1 MKQETEEQQDF
12 VKDLTKMSD
21 DFDRWYTDVV
31 RKAELADW
39 SGIRGMMVV
48 RAYGWAMWEALM
60 RAFDDMIKESGHEN
74 WAFPL
79 LIPREYLMKEAEH
92 VEGFAPEVAWVTKA
106 GGGMEE
112 LEEPLAVRP
121 TSESIIGP
129 LIKRYIQSHRDLPKL
144 TNQWN
149 SVVRWEMRSRLFL
162 RSREFW
168 WQEGHTFHAT
178 AQEGMDEAHL
188 ILGYYRSIAEDWLA
202 VPVLIGRKSPSET
215 FPGAVY
221 TLTLEGLMRDG
232 LALQMGTS
240 HYFGQNFSRAYDI
253 SFSNKDNE
261 RELCYSTSWGI
272 STRMV
277 GAIVMAHGDDSGL
290 IVPPKVAPVQVI
302 VVPIFRDDASRAKVE
317 AFINQ
322 WSPELKQHGI
332 RFRVDWRD
340 ERPGDKYAHWELK
353 GVPIRLNVGARD
365 IDAAQVEL
373 VDRLSRER
381 RAVPVS
387 GIAMALVSE
396 LESFQ
401 KRLFERALEYQR
413 ANTVELGTLDEV
425 VSHFPGRGGFAWVHR
440 IPHRLGDVR
449 VEMRPRSLPHLV
461 ERDFHRH
468 ALAVRPVR
476 GHRVDG
482 VRGACDP
489 GEDWQLVALLAI
501 WIALAV
507 IPLMV

>member
-1 MKQETEEQQDF
+1 MKETVEEQQDF
-12 VKDLTKMSD
+12 VKDITKMSD

-39 SGIRGMMVV
+39 SGVRGMMVV
-48 RAYGWAMWEALM
+48 RPYGWAMWEAIQ

-79 LIPREYLMKEAEH
+79 LIPRELLVKEAEH
-92 VEGFAPEVAWVTKA
+92 IEGFGPEVAWVTKA
-106 GGGMEE
+106 GAAMEE

-121 TSESIIGP
+121 TSETIIGH
-129 LIKRYIQSHRDLPKL
+129 IIRRYIQSHRDLPKL

-168 WQEGHTFHAT
+168 WQEGHTFHAS
-178 AQEGMDEAHL
+178 AKEAIEEADL
-188 ILGYYRSIAEDWLA
+188 ILGYYRSVAEDWLA
-202 VPVLIGRKSPSET
+202 VPVLVGKKSPAET
-215 FPGAVY
+215 FPGAVH

-240 HYFGQNFSRAYDI
+240 HYFGQNFARAYDI

-290 IVPPKVAPVQVI
+290 IVPPKVAPVQVV

-353 GVPIRLNVGARD
+353 GVPLRLNVGARD
-365 IDAAQVEL
+365 VDAAQVEL

-381 RAVPVS
+381 RALPVS
-387 GIAMALVSE
+387 GIATALTSE
-396 LESFQ
+396 LERFQ
-401 KRLFERALEYQR
+401 KRLFERAQEYQR

-425 VSHFPGRGGFAWVHR
+425 VSHFRSRGGFAWVEWCGDEAEEA
-440 IPHRLGDVR
+440 RLKADSGGVTIRTIDEHAKPSGKCFVCGQPAKYR
-449 VEMRPRSLPHLV
+449 V
-461 ERDFHRH
+461 
-468 ALAVRPVR
+468 ALAK
-476 GHRVDG
+476 
-482 VRGACDP
+482 AY
-489 GEDWQLVALLAI
+489 
-501 WIALAV
+501 
-507 IPLMV
+507 

>member
-12 VKDLTKMSD
+12 VKEVTKMSD

-39 SGIRGMMVV
+39 SGVRGMMVV
-48 RAYGWAMWEALM
+48 RPYGWAMWEAIM

-79 LIPREYLMKEAEH
+79 LIPREFLVKEAEH

-106 GGGMEE
+106 GGSMEE

-121 TSESIIGP
+121 TSETIIGP

-168 WQEGHTFHAT
+168 WQEGHTFHAS
-178 AQEGMDEAHL
+178 AQEAIEEAEL
-188 ILGYYRSIAEDWLA
+188 IRGYYESISEDWLA
-202 VPVLIGRKSPSET
+202 VPVLSGKKSSAET
-215 FPGAVY
+215 FPGAVH

-240 HYFGQNFSRAYDI
+240 HYFGQNFARAYDI
-253 SFSNKDNE
+253 SFSNTSNE

-277 GAIVMAHGDDSGL
+277 GALVMAHGDDSGL
-290 IVPPKVAPVQVI
+290 IVPPKVAPIQVV
-302 VVPIFRDDASRAKVE
+302 VVPIFRDDETRRKVE
-317 AFINQ
+317 AFIES
-322 WSPELKQHGI
+322 WARSLKAAGI
-332 RFRVDWRD
+332 RHRVDWRD

-353 GVPIRLNVGARD
+353 GVPLRLNVGGRD
-365 IDAAQVEL
+365 VDAGQVEL

-381 RAVPVS
+381 RPVPVA
-387 GIAMALVSE
+387 GIAERLRTE
-396 LESFQ
+396 LDAFQ
-401 KRLFERALEYQR
+401 ARLFSRAQQFQR
-413 ANTVELGTLDEV
+413 ENTFELSTLDEV
-425 VSHFPGRGGFAWVHR
+425 VAHFRERSGFVWASWCGDAECEAKIKAEAGGVTIRTIDADEKPSGSCLVCGK
-440 IPHRLGDVR
+440 PAKYR
-449 VEMRPRSLPHLV
+449 V
-461 ERDFHRH
+461 
-468 ALAVRPVR
+468 ALAK
-476 GHRVDG
+476 
-482 VRGACDP
+482 AY
-489 GEDWQLVALLAI
+489 
-501 WIALAV
+501 
-507 IPLMV
+507 

>member
-1 MKQETEEQQDF
+1 MKETVEEQQDF
-12 VKDLTKMSD
+12 VKDITKMSD

-39 SGIRGMMVV
+39 SGVRGMMVV
-48 RAYGWAMWEALM
+48 RPYGWAMWEAIQ

-79 LIPREYLMKEAEH
+79 LIPRELLVKEAEH
-92 VEGFAPEVAWVTKA
+92 IEGFGPEVAWVTKA
-106 GGGMEE
+106 GAAMEE

-121 TSESIIGP
+121 TSETIIGH
-129 LIKRYIQSHRDLPKL
+129 IIRRYIQSHRDLPKL

-168 WQEGHTFHAT
+168 WQEGHTFHAS
-178 AQEGMDEAHL
+178 AKEAIEEADL
-188 ILGYYRSIAEDWLA
+188 ILGYYRSVAEDWLA
-202 VPVLIGRKSPSET
+202 VPVLVGKKSPAET
-215 FPGAVY
+215 FPGAVH

-240 HYFGQNFSRAYDI
+240 HYFGQNFARAYDI

-290 IVPPKVAPVQVI
+290 IVPPKVAPVQVV

-353 GVPIRLNVGARD
+353 GVPLRLNVGARD
-365 IDAAQVEL
+365 VDAAQVEL

-381 RAVPVS
+381 RALPVS
-387 GIAMALVSE
+387 GIATALTSE
-396 LESFQ
+396 LERFQ
-401 KRLFERALEYQR
+401 KRLFERAQEYQR

-425 VSHFPGRGGFAWVHR
+425 VSHFRSRGGFAWVEWCGDEAEEA
-440 IPHRLGDVR
+440 RLKADSGGVTIRTIDEHAKPSGKCFVCGQPARYR
-449 VEMRPRSLPHLV
+449 V
-461 ERDFHRH
+461 
-468 ALAVRPVR
+468 ALAK
-476 GHRVDG
+476 
-482 VRGACDP
+482 AY
-489 GEDWQLVALLAI
+489 
-501 WIALAV
+501 
-507 IPLMV
+507 

>member
-1 MKQETEEQQDF
+1 MKQQAEEQQDF
-12 VKDLTKMSD
+12 VKEVTKMSE

-39 SGIRGMMVV
+39 SGVRGMMVV
-48 RAYGWAMWEALM
+48 RPYGWAMWEAIQ

-79 LIPREYLMKEAEH
+79 LIPREYLVKEAEH

-112 LEEPLAVRP
+112 LEDPLAVRP
-121 TSESIIGP
+121 TSETIIGA

-178 AQEGMDEAHL
+178 GKEAMEEADL

-202 VPVLIGRKSPSET
+202 VPVLAGKKSPAET

-240 HYFGQNFSRAYDI
+240 HYFGQNFARAYDI

-261 RELCYSTSWGI
+261 RELCHSTSWGI
-272 STRMV
+272 STRLV
-277 GAIVMAHGDDSGL
+277 GALVMAHGDDSGI
-290 IVPPKVAPVQVI
+290 IVPPKVAPIQVVI
-302 VVPIFRDDASRAKVE
+302 VPIFRDAESRAKVE
-317 AFINQ
+317 AFIAS
-322 WSPELKQHGI
+322 WAPSLKAASI
-332 RFRVDWRD
+332 RHRVDWRD

-365 IDAAQVEL
+365 ADAGQAEMVDRISRQRTSVPVEGIAKRLGDEL
-373 VDRLSRER
+373 V
-381 RAVPVS
+381 A
-387 GIAMALVSE
+387 
-396 LESFQ
+396 FQ
-401 KRLFERALEYQR
+401 RKLFERAQAFQR
-413 ANTVELGTLDEV
+413 ENTFELSTLAEV
-425 VSHFPGRGGFAWVHR
+425 VAHFKERGGFVWVPWCGDPEDEAR
-440 IPHRLGDVR
+440 IKNEAGGVTVR
-449 VEMRPRSLPHLV
+449 TIDPDARPTGKCLV
-461 ERDFHRH
+461 CGKPAQSRV
-468 ALAVRPVR
+468 ALAK
-476 GHRVDG
+476 
-482 VRGACDP
+482 AY
-489 GEDWQLVALLAI
+489 
-501 WIALAV
+501 
-507 IPLMV
+507 